1 MPPPTKDLRDQ
12 CPARPPGPSHPCLLP
27 PQAEW
32 GHHAP
37 EVCLRLC
44 GGGFIMHCM
53 YSTSLL
59 THPPAPTH
67 LGRGR
72 AQKEDTVQDR
82 GSHARFGR
90 RFTLCFGCSE
100 TDVPRRQAIISHF
113 PALCGHDLRLG
124 SPPTKSSSNLWENGE
139 GPSPPGHAGGG
150 GRGGPSTP
158 GVTVSSKQT
167 ASGTRR
173 RGGLSV
179 PKQAGS
185 RQSWQHCYLFLQVG
199 NGKPGILTWPST
211 VGGED
216 TERRG
221 IPGPERE
228 DLGPPPQE
236 ASSLK

>member
-1 MPPPTKDLRDQ
+1 MLPRSASGCVEEGSSCTACIVRLFSPTHRPPPTWDAGGRRKRTQ
-12 CPARPPGPSHPCLLP
+12 SRTAAAMR
-27 PQAEW
+27 AE
-32 GHHAP
+32 
-37 EVCLRLC
+37 
-44 GGGFIMHCM
+44 
-53 YSTSLL
+53 
-59 THPPAPTH
+59 
-67 LGRGR
+67 
-72 AQKEDTVQDR
+72 
-82 GSHARFGR
+82 R

>member
-12 CPARPPGPSHPCLLP
+12 CPQDHQAPPTRVCSHPRASGDIMLPRSASGCVEEGSSCTACIARLL
-27 PQAEW
+27 
-32 GHHAP
+32 
-37 EVCLRLC
+37 
-44 GGGFIMHCM
+44 
-53 YSTSLL
+53 S
-59 THPPAPTH
+59 PT

-72 AQKEDTVQDR
+72 GQKEDTVQDR
-82 GSHARFGR
+82 GSHARFER

-100 TDVPRRQAIISHF
+100 TDVPARQAIISHF

-124 SPPTKSSSNLWENGE
+124 SPPTKNSSNLWENGE
-139 GPSPPGHAGGG
+139 GPSSPGHVGGG
-150 GRGGPSTP
+150 GRGGPSAP

-179 PKQAGS
+179 PEQAGS
-185 RQSWQHCYLFLQVG
+185 RESWQHCYLFLQVG

-221 IPGPERE
+221 IPGPDWE